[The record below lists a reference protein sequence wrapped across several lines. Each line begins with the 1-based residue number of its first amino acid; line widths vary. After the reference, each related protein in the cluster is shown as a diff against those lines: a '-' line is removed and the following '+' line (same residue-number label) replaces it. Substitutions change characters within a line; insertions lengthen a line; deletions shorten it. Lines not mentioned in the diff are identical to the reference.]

1 VPFVRACQC
10 DALEVSGIFASFSFG
25 FVGFHRKR
33 ILGGAVSVDLQAPV
47 VASSPGVSGFGR
59 FQVSI
64 SFVFRLRG
72 CLILEAKF

>member
-1 VPFVRACQC
+1 MTFRDEMCVTRWKSVGF
-10 DALEVSGIFASFSFG
+10 FASFSFG

-33 ILGGAVSVDLQAPV
+33 ILGGAVSVDLHAPV

-64 SFVFRLRG
+64 FLFFGLGVV
-72 CLILEAKF
+72 

>member
-1 VPFVRACQC
+1 MTFRDEMCVTRWKSVGF
-10 DALEVSGIFASFSFG
+10 FASFSFG

-33 ILGGAVSVDLQAPV
+33 ILGGAVSVDLHAPV

-64 SFVFRLRG
+64 SFVFR
-72 CLILEAKF
+72 CFSA